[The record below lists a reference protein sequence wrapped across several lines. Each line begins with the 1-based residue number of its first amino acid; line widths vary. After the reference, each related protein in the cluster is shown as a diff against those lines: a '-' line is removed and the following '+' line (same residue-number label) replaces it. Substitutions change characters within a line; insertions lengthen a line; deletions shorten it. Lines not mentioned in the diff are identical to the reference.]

1 MGFAQFM
8 SNVINTNM
16 ASLYAQKSL
25 RSAQAELVNS
35 AQALSSGKRINS
47 AKDDV
52 AGIGKANSVL
62 GIQNIM
68 DRSSRNIQSAISLVQ
83 TAETSL
89 DAVNKILNRA
99 LTLVQQKNDPVLTTA
114 QRSSIDDEVNGLFDQ
129 IDQISSRTTF
139 NGSTSIFGKQYLF
152 GNGSQT
158 DTQVSIAELG
168 AAALGLVGGITPSNF
183 STYIPSASDNYTLS
197 QLGASTTNAY
207 VVNTGYVEFT
217 INGALSGSGALG
229 NYTSRP
235 GLRYDPS
242 GNSNFGIEDYIAPGT
257 PFEGF
262 AVVAG
267 ANTIKGANE
276 VSGSPATKIW
286 RVDAA
291 TNEFVVLKG
300 SQGTGFVTVQYMAK
314 PGESVIRMKMSYTNT
329 TGSSQNVSMMRG
341 MDPDVDSRPGGTSNT
356 INTLGAPGIAPTDLV
371 NAIGP
376 LSGKAISL
384 YIPGNG
390 YTHNV
395 AIMSP
400 WPNYSPSAILAGDE
414 ASSASARNDYA
425 IEGAWN
431 IGSVANGQTVSV
443 DAYYILGTNIQQSID
458 LLVPPTQNMTVSQMA
473 SNIQSAIQQNASNR
487 SDLGIQLNQLN
498 YQIDSLQTL
507 TNDLK
512 NAQNQIMDVDY
523 AIETSKFTSKSMSSQ
538 AAASMLAQA
547 NQSARVVFA
556 LMDENNVTRGYAAQ
570 LDIRK

>member
-1 MGFAQFM
+1 M

-16 ASLYAQKSL
+16 ASLYAQQSL
-25 RSAQAELVNS
+25 RSAQAELVSS
-35 AQALSSGKRINS
+35 AQALSSGRRINS

-52 AGIGKANSVL
+52 AGIGMANSVL

-114 QRSSIDDEVNGLFDQ
+114 QKSSIDAEVNGLFDQ
-129 IDQISSRTTF
+129 IDQINSRTTF
-139 NGSTSIFGKQYLF
+139 NGSTSIFGKRYVF

-158 DTQVSIAELG
+158 DTQVNIAELG

-197 QLGASTTNAY
+197 QLGASSNSSY
-207 VVNTGYVEFT
+207 VVDTGFVKFT
-217 INGALSGSGALG
+217 VNGQGSGALG
-229 NYTSRP
+229 NGGSSP
-235 GLRYDPS
+235 GLMYDPS
-242 GNSNFGIEDYIAPGT
+242 GNSNFGVEDYISPGI
-257 PFEGF
+257 PFEGYS
-262 AVVAG
+262 VVAG
-267 ANTIKGANE
+267 ANTIKGSNE
-276 VSGSPATKIW
+276 TSVTSPATKIW
-286 RVDAA
+286 RVDPT
-291 TNEFVVLKG
+291 TNEYVVLRG
-300 SQGTGFVTVQYMAK
+300 AQSTGFVTLQYMAK
-314 PGESVIRMKMSYTNT
+314 QGESVIRMKMSYTNT
-329 TGSSQNVSMMRG
+329 TGSNQTVSMMRG
-341 MDPDVDSRPGGTSNT
+341 LDPDVDVKSHNAYSS
-356 INTLGAPGIAPTDLV
+356 INTLGAPGIPTSDLV
-371 NAIGP
+371 NSIGTF
-376 LSGKAISL
+376 SGKALSL

-390 YTHNV
+390 YTHKA
-395 AIMSP
+395 AIISS
-400 WPNYSPSAILAGDE
+400 WPDYDPSHILAGGA
-414 ASSASARNDYA
+414 ASDPVHPNDWA

-431 IGSVANGQTVSV
+431 IGTVANGQTVSV
-443 DAYYILGTNIQQSID
+443 DAYYIAGTNIQQSID
-458 LLVPPTQNMTVSQMA
+458 LLAPSTQDMTIAQMT

-487 SDLGIQLNQLN
+487 TDLGIQLNQLN

-512 NAQNQIMDVDY
+512 NTQNQIMDVDY

-547 NQSARVVFA
+547 NQSPRVVLA

>member
-1 MGFAQFM
+1 M

-25 RSAQAELVNS
+25 RSAQAELVSS

-89 DAVNKILNRA
+89 DVVNKILNRA

-114 QRSSIDDEVNGLFDQ
+114 QKSSIDAEVNGLFDQ
-129 IDQISSRTTF
+129 IDQISNRTTF
-139 NGSTSIFGKQYLF
+139 NGSTSIFGKRYLF

-158 DTQVSIAELG
+158 DTQVNIAELG

-197 QLGASTTNAY
+197 QLGTSSNSSY
-207 VVNTGYVEFT
+207 VADTGFVKFTVNGM
-217 INGALSGSGALG
+217 GSGALG
-229 NYTSRP
+229 NGSSSP
-235 GLRYDPS
+235 GLMFDPS
-242 GNSNFGIEDYIAPGT
+242 GNSNFGVEDYISPGT
-257 PFEGF
+257 PFEGYS
-262 AVVAG
+262 VVAG
-267 ANTIKGANE
+267 ANTIKGSNE
-276 VSGSPATKIW
+276 ASVTSPATKIW
-286 RVDAA
+286 RVDPT
-291 TNEFVVLKG
+291 TNEYVVLRG
-300 SQGTGFVTVQYMAK
+300 SQSTGFVTLQYMAK
-314 PGESVIRMKMSYTNT
+314 QGEPVIRMKMSYTNT
-329 TGSSQNVSMMRG
+329 TGSNQTVSMMRG
-341 MDPDVDSRPGGTSNT
+341 MDPDVDVKSHNSYAS
-356 INTLGAPGIAPTDLV
+356 INTLGAPGIPTTDLV
-371 NAIGP
+371 NSIGTY
-376 LSGKAISL
+376 SGKALSL
-384 YIPGNG
+384 YIPGDG
-390 YTHNV
+390 YTHQV
-395 AIMSP
+395 AIISS
-400 WPNYSPSAILAGDE
+400 WPDYNPSHILAGGA
-414 ASSASARNDYA
+414 ASDSVTPHDWA

-431 IGSVANGQTVSV
+431 IGTVANGQTVSV
-443 DAYYILGTNIQQSID
+443 DAYYIAGTNIQQSID
-458 LLVPPTQNMTVSQMA
+458 LLAPSTRDMTIAQMT

-487 SDLGIQLNQLN
+487 TDLGIQLNQLN

-512 NAQNQIMDVDY
+512 NAYNQIMDVDY

-538 AAASMLAQA
+538 AAASILAQA
-547 NQSARVVFA
+547 NQSPRVVLA

>member
-1 MGFAQFM
+1 M

-16 ASLYAQKSL
+16 ASLYAQTSL
-25 RSAQAELVNS
+25 RSAQAELASS

-62 GIQNIM
+62 SIQNIM
-68 DRSSRNIQSAISLVQ
+68 DRSSRNIQNAVSLVQ

-89 DAVNKILNRA
+89 DAVSKILNRA
-99 LTLVQQKNDPVLTTA
+99 LTLVQQKNDPVLTA
-114 QRSSIDDEVNGLFDQ
+114 EQKSSIDDEVNGLFDQ

-139 NGSTSIFGKQYLF
+139 NGSTTIFGKQYLF

-158 DTQVSIAELG
+158 DTLVNIAELG

-197 QLGASTTNAY
+197 QLGASSNSSY
-207 VVNTGYVEFT
+207 VVDTGFVKFT
-217 INGALSGSGALG
+217 VNGRGSGALG
-229 NYTSRP
+229 NGGSSP
-235 GLRYDPS
+235 GLMFDPS
-242 GNSNFGIEDYIAPGT
+242 GNSNFGIEDYISPGT
-257 PFEGF
+257 PFEGYS
-262 AVVAG
+262 VVAG
-267 ANTIKGANE
+267 ANTIRGSNE
-276 VSGSPATKIW
+276 ASITSPETKIW
-286 RVDAA
+286 RVNPT
-291 TNEFVVLKG
+291 TNEYVVLRG
-300 SQGTGFVTVQYMAK
+300 SQSTGFVTLQYMAK
-314 PGESVIRMKMSYTNT
+314 QGEPVIRMKMSYTNT
-329 TGSSQNVSMMRG
+329 TGSSQDVLMMRG
-341 MDPDVDSRPGGTSNT
+341 MDPDVDSTPGGTART
-356 INTLGAPGIAPTDLV
+356 INTLGAPGIATTDLV

-395 AIMSP
+395 AIMNP
-400 WPNYSPSAILAGDE
+400 WPNYSPSAILSGDE
-414 ASSASARNDYA
+414 VSNASAQNDHA
-425 IEGAWN
+425 IQGAWD

-458 LLVPPTQNMTVSQMA
+458 LLAPQTQDVTVSQMT

-487 SDLGIQLNQLN
+487 ADLGIQLNQLN

-512 NAQNQIMDVDY
+512 TAQNQIMDVDY
-523 AIETSKFTSKSMSSQ
+523 AIEASKFTSKSMSSQ
-538 AAASMLAQA
+538 AAASLLAQA
-547 NQSARVVFA
+547 NQSPRVVLA

>member
-1 MGFAQFM
+1 M

-25 RSAQAELVNS
+25 RSAQAELVSS

-114 QRSSIDDEVNGLFDQ
+114 QKSSIDAEVNGLFDQ

-139 NGSTSIFGKQYLF
+139 NGSTSIFGKRYVF
-152 GNGSQT
+152 GNGSQA
-158 DTQVSIAELG
+158 DTQVNIAELG

-183 STYIPSASDNYTLS
+183 STYIPSASDNYSLS
-197 QLGASTTNAY
+197 QLGASSNNSY
-207 VVNTGYVEFT
+207 VVDTGFVKFT
-217 INGALSGSGALG
+217 VNGMGSGALG
-229 NYTSRP
+229 NGGSGP
-235 GLRYDPS
+235 GLMFDPS
-242 GNSNFGIEDYIAPGT
+242 GNSNFGVEDYISPGT
-257 PFEGF
+257 PFEGYS
-262 AVVAG
+262 VVAG
-267 ANTIKGANE
+267 ANTIKGSNE
-276 VSGSPATKIW
+276 ASITSPATKIW
-286 RVDAA
+286 RVDPT
-291 TNEFVVLKG
+291 TNEYVVLRG
-300 SQGTGFVTVQYMAK
+300 SQSTGFVTLQYMAK
-314 PGESVIRMKMSYTNT
+314 QGEPVIRMKMSYTNT
-329 TGSSQNVSMMRG
+329 TGSNQTVSMMRG
-341 MDPDVDSRPGGTSNT
+341 MDPDVDVRAHNAYSS
-356 INTLGAPGIAPTDLV
+356 INTLGAPGIPTTDLV
-371 NAIGP
+371 NSIGTY
-376 LSGKAISL
+376 SGKALSL

-390 YTHNV
+390 YTHKV
-395 AIMSP
+395 AIISS
-400 WPNYSPSAILAGDE
+400 WPEYDPSDILAGG
-414 ASSASARNDYA
+414 ASSDSVTPHDWA

-431 IGSVANGQTVSV
+431 IGTVANGQTVSV
-443 DAYYILGTNIQQSID
+443 DAYYIAGTNIQQSID
-458 LLVPPTQNMTVSQMA
+458 LLAPSTLDMTIAQMT
-473 SNIQSAIQQNASNR
+473 SNIQSALQQNTSNR
-487 SDLGIQLNQLN
+487 TDLGIQLNQLN

-512 NAQNQIMDVDY
+512 NAHNQIMDVDY

-547 NQSARVVFA
+547 NQSPRVVLA

>member
-1 MGFAQFM
+1 
-8 SNVINTNM
+8 M

-25 RSAQAELVNS
+25 RSAQAELVSS

-89 DAVNKILNRA
+89 DVVNKILNRA

-114 QRSSIDDEVNGLFDQ
+114 QKSSIDAEVNGLFDQ
-129 IDQISSRTTF
+129 IDQISNRTTF
-139 NGSTSIFGKQYLF
+139 NGSTSIFGKRYLF

-158 DTQVSIAELG
+158 DTQVNIAELG

-197 QLGASTTNAY
+197 QLGTSSNSSY
-207 VVNTGYVEFT
+207 VADTGFVKFTVNGM
-217 INGALSGSGALG
+217 GSGALG
-229 NYTSRP
+229 NGSSSP
-235 GLRYDPS
+235 GLMFDPS
-242 GNSNFGIEDYIAPGT
+242 GNSNFGVEDYISPGT
-257 PFEGF
+257 PFEGYS
-262 AVVAG
+262 VVAG
-267 ANTIKGANE
+267 ANTIKGSNE
-276 VSGSPATKIW
+276 ASVTSPATKIW
-286 RVDAA
+286 RVDPT
-291 TNEFVVLKG
+291 TNEYVVLRG
-300 SQGTGFVTVQYMAK
+300 SQSTGFVTLQYMAK
-314 PGESVIRMKMSYTNT
+314 QGEPVIRMKMSYTNT
-329 TGSSQNVSMMRG
+329 TGSNQTVSMMRG
-341 MDPDVDSRPGGTSNT
+341 MDPDVDVKSHNSYAS
-356 INTLGAPGIAPTDLV
+356 INTLGAPGIPTTDLV
-371 NAIGP
+371 NSIGTY
-376 LSGKAISL
+376 SGKALSL
-384 YIPGNG
+384 YIPGDG
-390 YTHNV
+390 YTHQV
-395 AIMSP
+395 AIISS
-400 WPNYSPSAILAGDE
+400 WPDYNPSHILAGGA
-414 ASSASARNDYA
+414 ASDSVTPHDWA

-431 IGSVANGQTVSV
+431 IGTVANGQTVSV
-443 DAYYILGTNIQQSID
+443 DAYYIAGTNIQQSID
-458 LLVPPTQNMTVSQMA
+458 LLAPSTRDMTIAQMT

-487 SDLGIQLNQLN
+487 TDLGIQLNQLN

-512 NAQNQIMDVDY
+512 NAYNQIMDVDY

-538 AAASMLAQA
+538 AAASILAQA
-547 NQSARVVFA
+547 NQSPRVVLA

>member
-1 MGFAQFM
+1 
-8 SNVINTNM
+8 M

-25 RSAQAELVNS
+25 RSAQAELVSS

-114 QRSSIDDEVNGLFDQ
+114 QKSSIDAEVNGLFDQ

-139 NGSTSIFGKQYLF
+139 NGSTSIFGKRYVF

-158 DTQVSIAELG
+158 DTQVNIAELG

-183 STYIPSASDNYTLS
+183 STYIPSASDNYSLS
-197 QLGASTTNAY
+197 QLGASSNNSY
-207 VVNTGYVEFT
+207 VVDTGFVKFT
-217 INGALSGSGALG
+217 VNGMGSGALG
-229 NYTSRP
+229 NGGSGP
-235 GLRYDPS
+235 GLMFDPS
-242 GNSNFGIEDYIAPGT
+242 GNSNFGVEDYISPGT
-257 PFEGF
+257 PFEGYS
-262 AVVAG
+262 VVAG
-267 ANTIKGANE
+267 ANTIKGSNE
-276 VSGSPATKIW
+276 ASITSPATKIW
-286 RVDAA
+286 RVDPT
-291 TNEFVVLKG
+291 TNEYVVLRG
-300 SQGTGFVTVQYMAK
+300 SQSTGFVTLQYMAK
-314 PGESVIRMKMSYTNT
+314 QGEPVIRMKMSYTNT
-329 TGSSQNVSMMRG
+329 TGSNKAVSMMRG
-341 MDPDVDSRPGGTSNT
+341 MDPDVDVRAHNAYSS
-356 INTLGAPGIAPTDLV
+356 INTLGAPGIPTTDLV
-371 NAIGP
+371 NSIGTY
-376 LSGKAISL
+376 SGKALSL

-390 YTHNV
+390 YTHKV
-395 AIMSP
+395 AIISS
-400 WPNYSPSAILAGDE
+400 WPEYDPVDILAGGA
-414 ASSASARNDYA
+414 ASDSVTPHDWA

-431 IGSVANGQTVSV
+431 IGTVANGQTVSV
-443 DAYYILGTNIQQSID
+443 DAYYIAGTNIQQSID
-458 LLVPPTQNMTVSQMA
+458 LLAPSTRDMTIAQMT
-473 SNIQSAIQQNASNR
+473 SNIQSALQQNTSNR
-487 SDLGIQLNQLN
+487 TDLGIQLNQLN

-512 NAQNQIMDVDY
+512 NAHNQIMDVDY

-547 NQSARVVFA
+547 NQSPRVVLA